1 MPLFIFAEA
10 SNMSAIPFSLVNTQ
24 IISYLILVRCKDCSM
39 NDQIYTI
46 YCFCISMGA
55 WNCHFLFSRSMA
67 TIIHTEPLNR
77 FFYFRHFFLPL
88 LKKHENCAN
97 FSLFNLLR
105 PLIQLGRHPSQN
117 GRWKILEIFQN
128 ISISSALRSS
138 WADISSLSEK
148 WKIFPLSL
156 TSQLLTNFRHTLCS
170 L

>member
-1 MPLFIFAEA
+1 MTLFIFAEA

-77 FFYFRHFFLPL
+77 FFTLDIFSFHCKKKTWKFCQGLP
-88 LKKHENCAN
+88 
-97 FSLFNLLR
+97 FNLLR
-105 PLIQLGRHPSQN
+105 PLIQLGRHLITEWEVESF
-117 GRWKILEIFQN
+117 RN
-128 ISISSALRSS
+128 ISKYFNL
-138 WADISSLSEK
+138 LSPS
-148 WKIFPLSL
+148 IQLGRH
-156 TSQLLTNFRHTLCS
+156 LLTEWEVEKYSPCR
-170 L
+170 

>member
-77 FFYFRHFFLPL
+77 FFTLDIFSFHCK
-88 LKKHENCAN
+88 KKHENCAN
-97 FSLFNLLR
+97 VSLFNLLR
-105 PLIQLGRHPSQN
+105 PLIQLGRHLLREWEVGN
-117 GRWKILEIFQN
+117 FRN
-128 ISISSALRSS
+128 ISKYFNL
-138 WADISSLSEK
+138 LSPS
-148 WKIFPLSL
+148 IQLGRH
-156 TSQLLTNFRHTLCS
+156 LLTE
-170 L
+170 

>member
-1 MPLFIFAEA
+1 MPLFFFAGA

-77 FFYFRHFFLPL
+77 FFSSYITFCMTRSMS
-88 LKKHENCAN
+88 KWW
-97 FSLFNLLR
+97 SI
-105 PLIQLGRHPSQN
+105 LICGLITLHSFHLHS
-117 GRWKILEIFQN
+117 IAIIN
-128 ISISSALRSS
+128 INS
-138 WADISSLSEK
+138 SSLDLNLY
-148 WKIFPLSL
+148 II
-156 TSQLLTNFRHTLCS
+156 RR
-170 L
+170 